1 MKQLLLRL
9 CLASTALALPLGAAA
24 QSLRGITSINNSRMS
39 LPALTIT
46 GVSLST
52 TADGELVETT
62 TGLDR
67 LRVEIPTSSNT
78 KTVIETYTGT
88 SVEEVTLFE
97 PRTFTNSNAGT
108 RVVDQGPEDD
118 YPFICGAAAP
128 GQAANVSGTYN
139 DPSGASMFTGPGEA
153 PKNYAGEDANSV
165 TGGNPNPNPLAGA
178 VLSAGTMFAR
188 QPYLSSGS
196 FGNGLPNTAPLQ
208 LTPFPSGVA
217 YPDCGG

>member
-24 QSLRGITSINNSRMS
+24 QSLRGITSINNSRMN

-52 TADGELVETT
+52 TADGGLVETT

-78 KTVIETYTGT
+78 KTVIETYSGT
-88 SVEEVTLFE
+88 SVKEVTLFA

-108 RVVDQGPEDD
+108 RVVDQGPEDVF
-118 YPFICGAAAP
+118 PFICGAAAP
-128 GQAANVSGTYN
+128 GQAANVPGTYI
-139 DPSGASMFTGPGEA
+139 DPSGASMSTGPGEA
-153 PKNYAGEDANSV
+153 PKNYAGQDANSS
-165 TGGNPNPNPLAGA
+165 GDDPNPNPLALA

-188 QPYLSSGS
+188 QPYLNSGS
-196 FGNGLPNTAPLQ
+196 FLNPGLTNTAPLQ
-208 LTPFPSGVA
+208 ITPFPSGVA